1 MFYFWPEDVFSIYL
15 AHGRFKKRASRL
27 MKDDADDIR
36 KFSVYLFEISFRAV
50 NWNWRRLGEVCKVT
64 RNSTTQL
71 NKL

>member
-36 KFSVYLFEISFRAV
+36 KFSQCVFVRD
-50 NWNWRRLGEVCKVT
+50 
-64 RNSTTQL
+64 
-71 NKL
+71 